1 MIATDPVQRYFDA
14 WNQRD
19 GDAVAACFA
28 EGGTYEDPASGGRLQ
43 GKAIADFVARTVE
56 MLPDLQFEV
65 VSEQRWEGGAAA
77 QWLMKGTNTGP
88 LPGGA
93 PPSGREIAVP
103 GSDFI
108 EVGAGGI
115 RSLRGY
121 FDRQEM
127 YEQLGLDVIVQ
138 PEEIWPVK
146 LGTGVY
152 IPTGRTAEPRA
163 LGFTILRIRSAEE
176 QQRVRDDSTKIIME
190 LFGNE
195 SFLGFGSF
203 GTKHAMTTVTMWTDP
218 DEAHSALLGGEHK
231 RVMREFYQ
239 AADYTDGGMTSL
251 WTLAGIQQSVR
262 CPQGHMVKLLPES
275 KPECPRC
282 HSPVERQAYF

>member
-1 MIATDPVQRYFDA
+1 MIASDVVHRYFDA
-14 WNQRD
+14 WNRRD
-19 GDAVAACFA
+19 GAAVAACF
-28 EGGTYEDPASGGRLQ
+28 GTDGTYEDPASGGALR
-43 GKAIADFVARTVE
+43 GPAIAEFVTRTVE
-56 MLPDLQFEV
+56 MLPDLSFEV
-65 VSEQRWEGGAAA
+65 VSERLWEGGAAA

-93 PPSGREIAVP
+93 PASGRTISVP

-108 EVGAGGI
+108 ETDGDTI

-121 FDRQEM
+121 FDRQQM

-152 IPTGRTAEPRA
+152 IPTGRTAAPQA
-163 LGFTILRIRSAEE
+163 LGFTILRTRSPEE

-190 LFGNE
+190 LFGNDA
-195 SFLGFGSF
+195 FLGFGSF
-203 GTKHAMTTVTMWTDP
+203 GTKQVMTTITAWSDG
-218 DEAHSALLGGEHK
+218 DEAHRALFDGEHK

-239 AADYTDGGMTSL
+239 DSEYTDGGMTSL
-251 WTLAGIQQSVR
+251 WTLRSIQQSVR
-262 CPQGHMVKLLPES
+262 CPEGHMVKLLPEANAV
-275 KPECPRC
+275 CPRC
-282 HSPVERQAYF
+282 HREVERPPYF